1 MSGVLVIKWLTKLL
15 KTNAISNDCKYSFTH
30 VFKPFLTKCC
40 IFDLFS
46 IYPQRKGK
54 QSNTQ
59 NNEEARQEPATFGA
73 MNFGYET
80 GTSNS
85 PQDDGRSKAKVSST
99 STEFFLSNVEQA
111 AFGGKDVPV
120 IKISGDSFVDIPD
133 QTKDTKTSDHG
144 LNSYLKKFEQ
154 SEMVPRIIRESIKR
168 SIKRFTSQKTKME
181 NY

>member
-1 MSGVLVIKWLTKLL
+1 M
-15 KTNAISNDCKYSFTH
+15 
-30 VFKPFLTKCC
+30 TKCC

-46 IYPQRKGK
+46 VYPQRKGK
-54 QSNTQ
+54 Q
-59 NNEEARQEPATFGA
+59 NNAPNSEEATEEPTTLGA

-80 GTSNS
+80 GSSKS
-85 PQDDGRSKAKVSST
+85 PQDNGRSKAKASTT

-111 AFGGKDVPV
+111 AFGGKDVPA
-120 IKISGDSFVDIPD
+120 IKISGDAFVDIPD
-133 QTKDTKTSDHG
+133 QTKDTRTSDHG

-168 SIKRFTSQKTKME
+168 SIKRFTSQKTKVE

>member
-1 MSGVLVIKWLTKLL
+1 MI
-15 KTNAISNDCKYSFTH
+15 
-30 VFKPFLTKCC
+30 KCC

-54 QSNTQ
+54 QNNTPDS
-59 NNEEARQEPATFGA
+59 EKARQEPTTVGA
-73 MNFGYET
+73 MNFGYEA
-80 GTSNS
+80 GSSNR

-120 IKISGDSFVDIPD
+120 IKISRDAFVDIPD
-133 QTKDTKTSDHG
+133 QTKDTRTSDHG